1 VGPTGTLRW
10 CKTERI
16 AHPGA
21 AEPARAHA
29 PTPFSAWGEDAKP
42 NATRSMR
49 QLRPQS
55 GREPLSQLAVKNGRF
70 RPGQKRLG
78 FVGSYRR
85 EEPLA
90 AYHQGFHR
98 LPSLQRL
105 APHKAELEPASATA
119 WPLIK
124 APINADI
131 G

>member
-1 VGPTGTLRW
+1 M
-10 CKTERI
+10 ERK
-16 AHPGA
+16 ADAATVRPRGA
-21 AEPARAHA
+21 
-29 PTPFSAWGEDAKP
+29 FG
-42 NATRSMR
+42 MR
-49 QLRPQS
+49 D
-55 GREPLSQLAVKNGRF
+55 KNGRF

-90 AYHQGFHR
+90 ANHQGFHR